1 MVKAARRPLLN
12 PPDLG
17 KILRKGGVNRAR
29 RDIIDTMNVTGEHFL
44 TEVLF
49 IAILIALQT
58 GKVTV
63 KLDHLKAACAI
74 LGIKCAVGF
83 NPTAQITPSLV
94 TGKAYPRRGKISPE
108 TGEKKTRKFKQ
119 GTVTAREVVFLQR
132 KDNLVFKKLTF
143 RKFCSALARDSSVFS
158 FNAYPNL
165 DLSTLRFSSDISVV
179 LQVICERYLISLARC
194 AAGLAKASG
203 QKTVNT
209 SHINSTISIIQECGT
224 FAGFV

>member
-1 MVKAARRPLLN
+1 MVKTERRSLLN

-29 RDIIDTMNVTGEHFL
+29 RNIVSTMNDAGNKFL
-44 TEVLF
+44 SEILYVS
-49 IAILIALQT
+49 ILIALQT

-63 KLDHLKAACAI
+63 KLDHLKAACSI
-74 LGIKCAVGF
+74 LGIHSAVGF

-94 TGKAYPRRGKISPE
+94 TGKSYPRRGKISQE

-143 RKFCSALARDSSVFS
+143 RKFCTALARDPSVFS
-158 FNAYPNL
+158 FKAYPDL
-165 DLSTLRFSSDISVV
+165 DLNTLRFSSDISVV

-194 AAGLAKASG
+194 AAKLAASSG
-203 QKTVNT
+203 QKTVNN
-209 SHINSTISIIQECGT
+209 SHIQSTIGIVQECGA